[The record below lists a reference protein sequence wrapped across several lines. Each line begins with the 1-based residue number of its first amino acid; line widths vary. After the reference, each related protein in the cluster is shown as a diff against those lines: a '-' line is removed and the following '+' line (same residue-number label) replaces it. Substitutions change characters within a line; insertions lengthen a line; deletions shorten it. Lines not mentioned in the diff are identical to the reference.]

1 VDLVVIEMRG
11 PGWEVN
17 LAVLVREE
25 GGLFCAKGDGM
36 IRIKAAPRISLSGF
50 TRICCLVASI
60 ACASTGP
67 LSVIGRIDPPERE
80 FTMVGIE
87 SELFAAV
94 VRTQLAAGDGDDA
107 YPHRLARFRY
117 DARPYGT
124 NTGYPEVFAGV
135 EGVDPTLSFA
145 RASEREIDRVIDARK
160 ETLQSNSVREGRLVP
175 YSQCAGAGVPVPPP
189 PRGRSSSRRLKP
201 VDVHAGC
208 PKTPEYYL
216 TVGLPIRGQPAGL
229 KNSRDTRGE
238 RVRLRGEVW
247 TILVDETKVGPAG
260 WSRSQYAW
268 LFTRN
273 DEGALELANTIF
285 IGVVE

>member
-1 VDLVVIEMRG
+1 
-11 PGWEVN
+11 
-17 LAVLVREE
+17 
-25 GGLFCAKGDGM
+25 M
-36 IRIKAAPRISLSGF
+36 IRSKTSRFSFPGIIWV
-50 TRICCLVASI
+50 CCLLASS
-60 ACASTGP
+60 ACASAP
-67 LSVIGRIDPPERE
+67 SNSVIGPIAPPERE

-94 VRTQLAAGDGDDA
+94 VRAQLAAGDGEDE
-107 YPHRLARFRY
+107 YPHHLDRFRY

-145 RASEREIDRVIDARK
+145 KASESEIGRIVESRK
-160 ETLQSNSVREGRLVP
+160 DILQANAVREGKLVP
-175 YSQCAGAGVPVPPP
+175 YPQCAGAGVPVPPP
-189 PRGRSSSRRLKP
+189 PRGRSTARRPKP

-216 TVGLPIRGQPAGL
+216 TVGLPLRGLPEGL
-229 KNSRDTRGE
+229 KDTRDTRGD

-247 TILVDETKVGPAG
+247 TILVDETAVDAHG

-268 LFTRN
+268 LFKRN
-273 DEGALELANTIF
+273 DEGVLELANTIL
-285 IGVVE
+285 IGVVQ

>member
-1 VDLVVIEMRG
+1 VDLVVIEMRCA
-11 PGWEVN
+11 GWEVN
-17 LAVLVREE
+17 LGVRVREE

-36 IRIKAAPRISLSGF
+36 IRTKTAPRLSFSGF
-50 TRICCLVASI
+50 TWICCLVATG
-60 ACASTGP
+60 ACASAPGG
-67 LSVIGRIDPPERE
+67 VIGHIDPPERE

-87 SELFAAV
+87 SELFSAV
-94 VRTQLAAGDGDDA
+94 VRAQLAAGDDDDA
-107 YPHRLARFRY
+107 YPHSLPRFRY

-145 RASEREIDRVIDARK
+145 RASEREIDRVIESRK
-160 ETLQSNSVREGRLVP
+160 EILQANAVREGRLVP
-175 YSQCAGAGVPVPPP
+175 YPQCAGAGVPAPPP
-189 PRGRSSSRRLKP
+189 PARGRSSTRRAKP

-208 PKTPEYYL
+208 PKAPEYYV

-229 KNSRDTRGE
+229 KDSRDTRGE

>member
-1 VDLVVIEMRG
+1 MAVCCAD
-11 PGWEVN
+11 WEVN
-17 LAVLVREE
+17 LPVLQYVRRE
-25 GGLFCAKGDGM
+25 GLFCAKGHRM
-36 IRIKAAPRISLSGF
+36 IRTKTAPRASFAGF
-50 TRICCLVASI
+50 TWIFLLLAS
-60 ACASTGP
+60 ACQTANP
-67 LSVIGRIDPPERE
+67 NSVIGDIPSPVRE
-80 FTMVGIE
+80 YTMVGIE
-87 SELFAAV
+87 SEIFSAV
-94 VRTQLAAGDGDDA
+94 VRAQLAADDADDA
-107 YPHRLARFRY
+107 YPHRLNRFRY

-145 RASEREIDRVIDARK
+145 RASEREIDRVIESRK
-160 ETLQSNSVREGRLVP
+160 DILQANSVREGRLVP

-189 PRGRSSSRRLKP
+189 PRGRSSARRAKP

-208 PKTPEYYL
+208 QKIPEYYVR
-216 TVGLPIRGQPAGL
+216 VGLPIRGQPAGL
-229 KNSRDTRGE
+229 KDSRDTRGE

-273 DEGALELANTIF
+273 DEGVLELANTIF

>member
-1 VDLVVIEMRG
+1 VDLTVIEMRYAD
-11 PGWEVN
+11 WEVN
-17 LAVLVREE
+17 LAVRVRGE
-25 GGLFCAKGDGM
+25 GGLFCAKGDRM
-36 IRIKAAPRISLSGF
+36 ILKKTAPRCWFARL
-50 TRICCLVASI
+50 TWICCLVAI
-60 ACASTGP
+60 GACASAPAG
-67 LSVIGRIDPPERE
+67 VIGRIDPPERE

-87 SELFAAV
+87 SELFGAV
-94 VRTQLAAGDGDDA
+94 VRAQLAAGDEEDA
-107 YPHRLARFRY
+107 YPHRLDRFRY

-124 NTGYPEVFAGV
+124 NNGYPEVFAGV

-145 RASEREIDRVIDARK
+145 RASEREIDRVIESRK
-160 ETLQSNSVREGRLVP
+160 ETLRANSVREGRLVP
-175 YSQCAGAGVPVPPP
+175 YAQCAGAGVPVPPP
-189 PRGRSSSRRLKP
+189 PRGRSSARRAKP

-229 KNSRDTRGE
+229 KDNRDTRGE

-273 DEGALELANTIF
+273 DEGRLELAHTIF